1 MFCGFSWHV
10 SSDKRCKHCDAVASK
25 CYWWVAQPP
34 RQNSWGLQ
42 VAGESISGGSIPT
55 HAMYRHHIAARPC
68 SVRKTDIWH
77 MAARWLFDA
86 FISACWWHHF
96 GEIWNAKE
104 QCHFFFAAFFRW
116 WIQCSLLYI
125 LNFHP
130 QSTKYWEGEDFAAG
144 NSFPRPPGAEEPWLL
159 MWQSCWWPHT
169 DYNAK
174 HGRTSWPGAQWK
186 WTKHRIWSIWSS
198 FSPQKRFLSSGG
210 IAHLKRQTQ
219 RTCRAAA
226 S

>member
-1 MFCGFSWHV
+1 MQCIDIISLRALV
-10 SSDKRCKHCDAVASK
+10 L
-25 CYWWVAQPP
+25 
-34 RQNSWGLQ
+34 WGRLTFDTWLQ
-42 VAGESISGGSIPT
+42 DDYLMRSYQRADDTILERSETQRNNVT
-55 HAMYRHHIAARPC
+55 
-68 SVRKTDIWH
+68 
-77 MAARWLFDA
+77 
-86 FISACWWHHF
+86 
-96 GEIWNAKE
+96 
-104 QCHFFFAAFFRW
+104 FFFAAFFRW